1 MANTD
6 VILMGEAKEKP
17 RPAQLKQRRKLSS
30 FGLALIAFLTFAFL
44 YVPIFVLIFFSFNK
58 AKTGSTWT
66 GFTLDW
72 YKAMFQNETLI
83 EALGNSLVI
92 AVSATLIAVVLG
104 TLLAMA
110 MERYQFKGKGLWD
123 GLLYMP
129 VIIPEI
135 VAGVSL
141 LLFFATVQMER
152 GLLTLIIAH
161 VSFTTPFVYMT
172 VRARLAD
179 FDRSVEEAAMDLGAN
194 ELTTFFRITLPMIM
208 PGIVSGGLLA
218 FTLSMDDFI
227 ISNFVKGVGG
237 ETLPV
242 YVWPQLKR
250 SVSPEIN
257 AASTMLL
264 LFSICIVVISL
275 LLQQRQKT

>member
-242 YVWPQLKR
+242 YVWPQRKR

-257 AASTMLL
+257 TASTMLL

>member
-17 RPAQLKQRRKLSS
+17 RPAQIKQRRKMSG
-30 FGLALIAFLTFAFL
+30 FALALIAFLTFAFL

-58 AKTGSTWT
+58 AKTGSVWT

-72 YKAMFQNETLI
+72 YAAMFKNEALI

-92 AVSATLIAVVLG
+92 AISATLVSVMLG

-110 MERYQFKGKGLWD
+110 IKHYQFKSKPVWD

-141 LLFFATVQMER
+141 LLFFATIQMER
-152 GLLTLIIAH
+152 GLGTLIIAH

-194 ELTTFFRITLPMIM
+194 ELQTFFRITLPMIM
-208 PGIVSGGLLA
+208 PGIISGGLLA

-250 SVSPEIN
+250 AVSPEIN

-264 LFSICIVVISL
+264 LFSIIIVVSSL
-275 LLQQRQKT
+275 ILQQRQKT

>member
-1 MANTD
+1 MNSD
-6 VILMGEAKEKP
+6 VILLGEASEAPARP
-17 RPAQLKQRRKLSS
+17 RARNRGRIGRFVLVSV
-30 FGLALIAFLTFAFL
+30 ALFTFAFL
-44 YVPIFVLIFFSFNK
+44 YVPIFVLMFFSFNQ
-58 AKTGSTWT
+58 ARSGTQWT
-66 GFTLDW
+66 GFTLEW
-72 YKAMFQNETLI
+72 YGRMLENERLL

-92 AVSATLIAVVLG
+92 ATSSTLLAVVLG

-110 MERYQFKGKGLWD
+110 MERFQFRGKAVWD
-123 GLLYMP
+123 GLLYLP

-141 LLFFATVQMER
+141 LLFFATAQFER
-152 GLLTLIIAH
+152 GFLTLLIAH
-161 VSFTTPFVYMT
+161 VSFTTPFVYLT

-194 ELTTFFRITLPMIM
+194 ELTTFFRITLPIIM
-208 PGIVSGGLLA
+208 PGVISGGLLA

-227 ISNFVKGVGG
+227 ISNFVRGVGW

-257 AASTMLL
+257 AASSLLL
-264 LFSICIVVISL
+264 LFSIFIVVLSL
-275 LLQQRQKT
+275 LMQRRQRS

>member
-1 MANTD
+1 MANSS
-6 VILMGEAKEKP
+6 VILMGESKEKP
-17 RPAQLKQRRKLSS
+17 RPAQIKQRRKIGN
-30 FGLALIAFLTFAFL
+30 FALALIAFLTFAFL
-44 YVPIFVLIFFSFNK
+44 YVPIFVLIAFSFNK
-58 AKTGSTWT
+58 AKSGSAWT

-72 YKAMFQNETLI
+72 YAAMFKNDALI

-92 AVSATLIAVVLG
+92 GVSATLIAVVLG

-110 MERYQFKGKGLWD
+110 MERYQFRSKPVWD

-141 LLFFATVQMER
+141 LLFFATIQMER
-152 GLLTLIIAH
+152 GLLTLILAH

-194 ELTTFFRITLPMIM
+194 ELQTFFRVTLPLIM
-208 PGIVSGGLLA
+208 PGVISGGLLA

-250 SVSPEIN
+250 AVSPEIN
-257 AASTMLL
+257 AASAMLL
-264 LFSICIVVISL
+264 LFSIIIVVTSL
-275 LLQQRQKT
+275 VLQQRQKT